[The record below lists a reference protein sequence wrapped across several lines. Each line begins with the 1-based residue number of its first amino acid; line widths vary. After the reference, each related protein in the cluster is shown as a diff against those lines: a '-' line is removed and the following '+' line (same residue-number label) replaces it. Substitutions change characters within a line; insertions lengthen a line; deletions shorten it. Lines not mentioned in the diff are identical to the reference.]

1 MRHCDLVLLSVF
13 MVEICL
19 RLFGFGRHYLRDC
32 INVVDAVVR
41 RTQASNHPGLA
52 DPDSRT
58 GLEPRTSR
66 QGPRQVL
73 VCYSHACEPG
83 LVQVV
88 LVSWVITLLPPS
100 MVKLF
105 AWF

>member
-41 RTQASNHPGLA
+41 HTQASNHPGRADPTQASNHPGLA
-52 DPDSRT
+52 DPRQ
-58 GLEPRTSR
+58 LHRPRT
-66 QGPRQVL
+66 PD
-73 VCYSHACEPG
+73 
-83 LVQVV
+83 
-88 LVSWVITLLPPS
+88 
-100 MVKLF
+100 
-105 AWF
+105 